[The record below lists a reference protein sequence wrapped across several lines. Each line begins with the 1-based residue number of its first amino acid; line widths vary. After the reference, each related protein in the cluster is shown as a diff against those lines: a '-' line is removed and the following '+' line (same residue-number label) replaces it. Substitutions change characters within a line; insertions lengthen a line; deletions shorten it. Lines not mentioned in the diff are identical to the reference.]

1 MKEKRDLLLQK
12 DHHEVEECPFRS
24 ISSQQKRHFVRKLQ
38 LIHCFYSVTPFHEVE
53 ALQPHSVR
61 LNISDYE
68 GNNNK
73 NFKFITY
80 FSLEDYV
87 FRSLRFMAESKED
100 IKPVERG
107 ASSLSLKNL
116 KRSLT

>member
-1 MKEKRDLLLQK
+1 M
-12 DHHEVEECPFRS
+12 
-24 ISSQQKRHFVRKLQ
+24 RKLQ

-61 LNISDYE
+61 LYINDYE

-73 NFKFITY
+73 NFKFIIS
-80 FSLEDYV
+80 FSLADYV
-87 FRSLRFMAESKED
+87 FRLLRFLAESKED

-107 ASSLSLKNL
+107 ASSISLKNL
-116 KRSLT
+116 KRPLT